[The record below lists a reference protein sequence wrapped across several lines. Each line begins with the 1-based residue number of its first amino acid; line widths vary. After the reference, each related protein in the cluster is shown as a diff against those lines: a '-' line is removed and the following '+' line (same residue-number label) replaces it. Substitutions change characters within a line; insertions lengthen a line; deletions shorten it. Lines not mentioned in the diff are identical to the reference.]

1 MLKSAF
7 YSALCASLLAF
18 APQQADA
25 AAALTKGI
33 ADTDKNTVRRRRR
46 RRQGWSEGKAPPI

>member
-7 YSALCASLLAF
+7 FSALCASLLAF

-25 AAALTKGI
+25 AAALTKSI
-33 ADTDKNTVRRRRR
+33 ADTDKNTVRR

>member
-7 YSALCASLLAF
+7 FSALCASLRAF

-25 AAALTKGI
+25 AAALTKSI
-33 ADTDKNTVRRRRR
+33 ADTDKNTVRR